1 MRPYKTITLKLELF
15 RVDTRYIDLKP
26 LGKGAYGTVCAA
38 QDNVSGER
46 VAIKKVADMF
56 ADLVTAK
63 RMLREIRVNKHF
75 VISTI
80 LSLIRCDPVWF
91 WFKLDPICTQL
102 LNHPVGHPNTVTQPP
117 FIPLNH
123 LAS

>member
-1 MRPYKTITLKLELF
+1 MRPYKTITLKLEQF

-63 RMLREIRVNKHF
+63 RMLREIRVKQTLTLN
-75 VISTI
+75 
-80 LSLIRCDPVWF
+80 PNP
-91 WFKLDPICTQL
+91 KL
-102 LNHPVGHPNTVTQPP
+102 
-117 FIPLNH
+117 
-123 LAS
+123 